1 MATYKIID
9 IFGNEQTKIAQSKK
23 KKHKNL
29 FSDYDGFVDKFE
41 AKKTTDDCYTPVDV
55 FKVVLDFVAQNFDI
69 DNKEII
75 RPFYPNGDYQQIDYP
90 KDCIVIDNPPF
101 SIISKITRFYIDND
115 IKFFLFA
122 PHLTLFSSNIKCT
135 RLVVGADVV
144 YENGAIVK
152 TSFVSNIFGNAAVIG
167 EPTLYKNL
175 EQINKN
181 KAEPKLKYEYPNN
194 ILTVS
199 MVHALVFRGVGLKLT
214 NEQVAFCRGL
224 DSQKEHKKAIFGSGY
239 LISDSAAAEKAAAE
253 KAAAEKADII
263 IWELSKKEKE
273 IIKKLK

>member
-69 DNKEII
+69 DNKETI

-253 KAAAEKADII
+253 KADII